1 MVSCMVIDD
10 DQDIVDI
17 FSDLLN
23 VLNVDI
29 LATDNSG
36 KNALKLYEQVKPD
49 LVFTDLQMP
58 RYDGVYVVET
68 IKDVFPN
75 AKIVVITGE
84 LNIENRNLLSLLNVP
99 VIQKPFD
106 VHEIKQVLTDV
117 FLDETGLP
125 SPFEIQYSFEDDLN
139 VYSCTV
145 TYEQYRNFKKLPIIS
160 ECTVVNTE
168 KNLESYQDEM
178 QKALDL
184 AVQNDTSHIRKLS
197 EVVRS

>member
-1 MVSCMVIDD
+1 MVSCIVIDD

-17 FSDLLN
+17 FSDLLG
-23 VLNVDI
+23 VLGVDI

-36 KNALKLYEQVKPD
+36 KNAVKLYEEFKPD

-58 RYDGVYVVET
+58 HFDGVYVVET
-68 IKDVFPN
+68 IKDAFPN

-84 LNIENRNLLSLLNVP
+84 LNINNRNLLSLLNVP

-106 VHEIKQVLTDV
+106 AHEIKQILTDI
-117 FLDETGLP
+117 FLSEHGLP
-125 SPFEIQYSFEDDLN
+125 SPFEIQYRFNDDVN

-160 ECTVVNTE
+160 ECIVVNTE

-197 EVVRS
+197 EVVRN

>member
-1 MVSCMVIDD
+1 MVSCIVIDD

-17 FSDLLN
+17 FSDLLQ

-36 KNALKLYEQVKPD
+36 KNALKLYEQFKPD

-58 RYDGVYVVET
+58 HFDGVYVVET
-68 IKDVFPN
+68 IKDVFHN
-75 AKIVVITGE
+75 ARIVVITGE
-84 LNIENRNLLSLLNVP
+84 LNIDNRNLLSLLNVP

-106 VHEIKQVLTDV
+106 AHEIKQVLTDI
-117 FLDETGLP
+117 FLNENELP
-125 SPFEIQYSFEDDLN
+125 SPFEIQYKFDGDVN

-145 TYEQYRNFKKLPIIS
+145 TYEQYRNFKKLPVIS
-160 ECTVVNTE
+160 ECIVVNTE
-168 KNLESYQDEM
+168 KNLESSSDEM

-184 AVQNDTSHIRKLS
+184 AVQNDTSHILKLS
-197 EVVRS
+197 EVVRD